1 MIYIRDGT
9 HVYLLLMLLACV
21 GEYPM
26 QSVYLLGN
34 NRVWK
39 RRIKELQE
47 IQDFCLPD
55 DGKLVRFQM
64 LTVSGQGKNKTMR
77 LHKSALPILKKLE
90 PGAFDYYMKRF
101 ENHHFSGAVTH
112 VTRNHRLA
120 ETAAMCMASGL
131 DVLPWKVPDPHNR
144 NVRHQRVDDP
154 CLYLS
159 RDLKDFYED
168 EMKKTEFTRLAGAI
182 VYPHNVYAV
191 YNTRDEAMLWRGR
204 GEEKAQI
211 LLSSIFR
218 RGGLREEVKSAVLFG
233 GDFRAAAK
241 TLHNAFSRRHL
252 KERLDKI
259 YENLYFI
266 PMNESGM
273 KMLEILTQDD
283 WWIRLR
289 EALFGRIG
297 TWGGERGIECDA
309 NIEGTFHYCHLDGDL
324 CSLIRFRSS
333 LRKRPEAQFVLY
345 CYREQVPY
353 IREFLG
359 DYWGRDNLK
368 IRVIKLDVIHTHF
381 CGAKNKTT
389 TE

>member
-26 QSVYLLGN
+26 QSVHLLGN

-55 DGKLVRFQM
+55 GGKLVRFQM
-64 LTVSGQGKNKTMR
+64 LTVSGQGKTKTMR
-77 LHKSALPILKKLE
+77 LHKSALPILKKME

-101 ENHHFSGAVTH
+101 ENHHFSGAITH

-120 ETAAMCMASGL
+120 ETAAMCMASGIE
-131 DVLPWKVPDPHNR
+131 VLPWKAAGLRDQ
-144 NVRHQRVDDP
+144 NVRQQCVDHP

-159 RDLKDFYED
+159 RDLKDFYEG
-168 EMKKTEFTRLAGAI
+168 EMKKTEFTRLAGTI

-241 TLHNAFSRRHL
+241 TLHDAFSRRYL
-252 KERLDKI
+252 KEWLDKI

-266 PMNESGM
+266 PMNESGV

-297 TWGGERGIECDA
+297 TWGGEREIECDA

-333 LRKRPEAQFVLY
+333 LWKRPEMQFVLY

-359 DYWGRDNLK
+359 DYWGRENLK
-368 IRVIKLDVIHTHF
+368 IRVIKLDVIHTHL